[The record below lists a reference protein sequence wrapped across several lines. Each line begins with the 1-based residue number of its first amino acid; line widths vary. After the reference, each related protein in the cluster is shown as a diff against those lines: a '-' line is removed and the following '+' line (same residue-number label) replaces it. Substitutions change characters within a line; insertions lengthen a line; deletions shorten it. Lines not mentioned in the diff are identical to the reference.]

1 MAAPINTH
9 INTPLNAPLGATE
22 LAPKSA
28 QNSSTKRASHVVAI
42 EALQAEA
49 AAVQALVG
57 RIDSGF
63 DAIVRLILQ
72 SNSRLIVCGMGK
84 SGLVGQKMAATFAS
98 TGTPSFFMHPAEA
111 LHGDLGMIVPGDIV
125 LMISNSGETD
135 EILRLLPALQRF
147 GNTVVAMTGGVESTL
162 ARAAHHCIDI
172 SVEREICPLNLAPT
186 TSTLV
191 TMAMGDALAVALM
204 EARGFEPQDFA
215 KFHPGGRL
223 GRKLLTKVR
232 DVMHTQNLPTVSATA
247 SLHETMLRMT
257 AGRLGLALITEGER
271 LLGILTDGDLR
282 RALSEKNAQ
291 LADSVSS
298 YMSSRPIT
306 ISSDTQLFEAE
317 QLMLEKKIKLLIVV
331 DSGQLKGVVEI
342 YDR

>member
-1 MAAPINTH
+1 
-9 INTPLNAPLGATE
+9 L
-22 LAPKSA
+22 KS
-28 QNSSTKRASHVVAI
+28 SRPSHVVAI

-49 AAVQALVG
+49 AAVKALMG
-57 RIDSGF
+57 RIDFKFDTIIQIILAGSG
-63 DAIVRLILQ
+63 
-72 SNSRLIVCGMGK
+72 RLIVCGMGK

-98 TGTPSFFMHPAEA
+98 TGTPSFFLHPAEA

-135 EILRLLPALQRF
+135 EVLRLLPALQRF
-147 GNTVVAMTGGVESTL
+147 GNTVVAMTGGQDSSL
-162 ARAAHHCIDI
+162 AKSSQHVIDI

-215 KFHPGGRL
+215 KFHPGGSL

-232 DVMHTQNLPTVSATA
+232 DVMHTQNLPIVGKTAT
-247 SLHETMLRMT
+247 LHETMLRMT
-257 AGRLGLALITEGER
+257 AGRLGLALVTEGER

-282 RALSEKNAQ
+282 RALSERNGQ
-291 LADSVSS
+291 LADPVSRF
-298 YMSSRPIT
+298 MSNKPVT
-306 ISSDTQLFEAE
+306 IDSDTQLFEAE
-317 QLMLEKKIKLLIVV
+317 QMMLDKKIKLLIVV
-331 DSGQLKGVVEI
+331 DNEQLKGVVEI

>member
-1 MAAPINTH
+1 
-9 INTPLNAPLGATE
+9 L
-22 LAPKSA
+22 KS
-28 QNSSTKRASHVVAI
+28 SRPSHVVAI

-49 AAVQALVG
+49 AAVKALVG
-57 RIDSGF
+57 RIDAKF
-63 DAIVRLILQ
+63 DAIIQIILAG
-72 SNSRLIVCGMGK
+72 SGRLIVCGMGK

-98 TGTPSFFMHPAEA
+98 TGTPSFFLHPAEA

-135 EILRLLPALQRF
+135 EVLRLLPALQRF
-147 GNTVVAMTGGVESTL
+147 GNTVVAMTGGKESTL
-162 ARAAHHCIDI
+162 AKAAHYVIDI

-215 KFHPGGRL
+215 KFHPGGSL

-232 DVMHTQNLPTVSATA
+232 DVMHTQNLPTVGKTAT
-247 SLHETMLRMT
+247 LHETMLRMT

-282 RALSEKNAQ
+282 RALSERNGQ
-291 LADSVSS
+291 LADPVSRF
-298 YMSSRPIT
+298 MSNKPVT
-306 ISSDTQLFEAE
+306 IDSDTQLFEAE
-317 QLMLEKKIKLLIVV
+317 QTMLEKKIKLLIVV
-331 DSGQLKGVVEI
+331 DNEQLKGVVEI